1 MHLLRQPQG
10 GDRRTRRLQHQILVP
25 DGSRIRPSAIVLL
38 VARDADRTKGLIDSL
53 SDLSEGALKV
63 LCVNSPSQATQR
75 LHQDDSID
83 AAILDCDQ
91 PAASDFESLLALID
105 AAPYLP
111 VIILGGDRSLLQ
123 KMNLVEHG
131 AQDYLIKR
139 RLNAETLVSVVYI
152 AIARKY
158 RNWTLFCDQAR
169 APTVPRKFSDTFL
182 EN

>member
-1 MHLLRQPQG
+1 MHVLRHPQS
-10 GDRRTRRLQHQILVP
+10 GDRRSRRLQHQLLVP

-38 VARDADRTKGLIDSL
+38 VAREPNRTKCLIDSL
-53 SDLSEGALKV
+53 ADLSEGALKV
-63 LCVNSPSQATQR
+63 LCVNSPSEATQR
-75 LHQDDSID
+75 LTLDDSID
-83 AAILDCDQ
+83 AAILECDL
-91 PAASDFESLLALID
+91 PDASDFESLLELID

-111 VIILGGDRSLLQ
+111 IIVLGGDRSLLQ

-158 RNWTLFCDQAR
+158 RNWTSFCDQAH
-169 APTVPRKFSDTFL
+169 AQTMLSY
-182 EN
+182 